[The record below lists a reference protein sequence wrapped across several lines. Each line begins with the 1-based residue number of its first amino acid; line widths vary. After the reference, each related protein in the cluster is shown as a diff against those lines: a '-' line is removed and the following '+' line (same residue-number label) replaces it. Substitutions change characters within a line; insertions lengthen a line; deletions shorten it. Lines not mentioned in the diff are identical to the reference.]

1 MTRAAPTS
9 RTRRQSSPWGIGG
22 GGLVRAALT
31 AGALSVS
38 ILAGTA
44 GCTSATPAP
53 GAGGPVSSGTTP
65 TGVATRASPAVAAP
79 AEPNPSAVV
88 SSLGAVPVPP
98 TSAPE
103 PTPRAAAGHPALAAV
118 GGRLTV
124 SLGAEGQAL
133 VTVLGPEQQGGAPPV
148 TKGAH
153 REKRTRAA
161 LTLQVAQRRGTAT
174 IDANELTSRD
184 ETGRPITLRSRGPRR
199 ITTRAGE
206 TSTLRVVGVF
216 TSGSAQV
223 TWRHHGHVLAV
234 WTFTV
239 ELD

>member
-1 MTRAAPTS
+1 M
-9 RTRRQSSPWGIGG
+9 
-22 GGLVRAALT
+22 
-31 AGALSVS
+31 S

-53 GAGGPVSSGTTP
+53 GAGGPAISGSTPMSGPTMSGTAP
-65 TGVATRASPAVAAP
+65 TGVSTGAPPAAAAP
-79 AEPNPSAVV
+79 AEPDPSAVV

-98 TSAPE
+98 TTVPE
-103 PTPRAAAGHPALAAV
+103 PTARAAAGHPALSAV
-118 GGRLTV
+118 GGQIAV

-133 VTVLGPEQQGGAPPV
+133 VTVLGPEQQGAASPATTG
-148 TKGAH
+148 KH
-153 REKRTRAA
+153 REKRTRAV
-161 LTLQVAQRRGTAT
+161 LSLQVAQRRGTAT
-174 IDANELTSRD
+174 IDADELTSRD
-184 ETGRPITLRSRGPRR
+184 ETGQPITLRSRGPRR
-199 ITTRAGE
+199 ITTRAGQ

-223 TWRHHGHVLAV
+223 TWRRHGHVLAV